1 MRSLRSLIILF
12 SGLLLLGLAPAS
24 SRADTSVTLNAI
36 DSGWY
41 KPDGSHDSAND
52 NYIAGK
58 VGATGELRNFFV
70 FDLST
75 IRGPIINAT
84 LRIINPGAGYN
95 SVDAQETY
103 TTFDVSTPL
112 ADLMATNETR
122 TDIHADLGTGMAYGF
137 VNVLDPSNNVVVEVN
152 FNSGGLAAL
161 NSSQGLVAIGGAVT
175 SLRGQD
181 DEYIFGGSDGSSL
194 RQLVLTVGSPLMIS
208 EFRFSGPQ
216 GANDEF
222 IELYNN
228 DFAPL
233 TVSTSDGSS
242 GWAVVSA
249 DGVTRFTIPNGTT
262 IPQRGHYLIGNDSVG
277 GYSLSDYGGSM
288 AAAPDGTY
296 TGDIPAGAGLALF
309 QSANPANYTVG
320 NRLDAVGFSGVAD
333 ALYREGAGL
342 SPAAGITTFPQHS
355 FLRLLAAGSPQD
367 TNDNATDFIKVAT
380 DQSQGGKLGA
390 PGPENLSSPVQ
401 RNATVKASFID
412 PNCPGNGASTTA
424 CARVRD
430 FTPVTNGTNGTLSIR
445 RRFRNNTGAP
455 VTRLRFR
462 VVDMTTGTA
471 SAGTADLRLLTST
484 DTPSATLVGGG
495 TVQINGLTLEQP
507 PGQLLGG
514 GLNATV
520 SAGTINLGTPLASG
534 ASINVQFLLGVE
546 QGGTFRIF
554 INVEALAVGDASSQG
569 AKVLRVKNWD

>member
-1 MRSLRSLIILF
+1 MCSLRSLIILF
-12 SGLLLLGLAPAS
+12 SCILLLGLAPAS
-24 SRADTSVTLNAI
+24 SRADTSVTLNAV

-58 VGATGELRNFFV
+58 VGAAGELRNFFV

-84 LRIINPGAGYN
+84 LRIFNPGAGYN

-103 TTFDVSTPL
+103 TTFDVSTPI
-112 ADLMATNETR
+112 ADLMATNQTR
-122 TDIHADLGTGMAYGF
+122 TDIHADLGNGTSYGF
-137 VNVLDPSNNVVVEVN
+137 VNVLDPSNNFVVEVN

-161 NSSQGLVAIGGAVT
+161 NSSQGLVAVGGAVT

-262 IPQRGHYLIGNDSVG
+262 IPQRGHYLIGNNSAG
-277 GYSLSDYGGSM
+277 GYSLSDYGGSL

-309 QSANPANYTVG
+309 QSANPVNYTLA

-342 SPAAGITTFPQHS
+342 SPAAGIPTFPAAQ
-355 FLRLLAAGSPQD
+355 FPAGADNWDAAGH
-367 TNDNATDFIKVAT
+367 K
-380 DQSQGGKLGA
+380 
-390 PGPENLSSPVQ
+390 
-401 RNATVKASFID
+401 R
-412 PNCPGNGASTTA
+412 
-424 CARVRD
+424 
-430 FTPVTNGTNGTLSIR
+430 
-445 RRFRNNTGAP
+445 
-455 VTRLRFR
+455 
-462 VVDMTTGTA
+462 
-471 SAGTADLRLLTST
+471 
-484 DTPSATLVGGG
+484 
-495 TVQINGLTLEQP
+495 
-507 PGQLLGG
+507 
-514 GLNATV
+514 
-520 SAGTINLGTPLASG
+520 
-534 ASINVQFLLGVE
+534 
-546 QGGTFRIF
+546 
-554 INVEALAVGDASSQG
+554 
-569 AKVLRVKNWD
+569 